1 MRFPIQQVPQA
12 NDLANVISTIE
23 AISNGYE
30 SDIQIGDYVG
40 FSDRQGRYYR
50 LAGELLGL
58 LITEKKKNKSI
69 LTPLGIELIELDKE
83 HRKIK
88 IKTIIEQNPFFT
100 LILEF
105 IKSKTGTSRVSI
117 VNYIK
122 TIVDGSESTIV
133 RRAST
138 VVNWLLSAELIY
150 IDDDNEEEENL
161 FYYNEVVDEEGISE
175 DEKELNYSSY
185 IIEEELD
192 IKEIH
197 IQVIALL
204 RKNAQNKIIIPAF
217 QRNKVWTKQQMS
229 KFIESLVLNIPIPPI
244 YVTQDQNG
252 SFIVIDGLQRISAI
266 VDFFQNR
273 YTLVGRSV
281 LKEYNGFSCEQLPSH
296 ITTRIE
302 DRALLL
308 YALKSTIPLPIIY
321 DIFHRINSNG
331 TQLTRQ
337 EVRNG
342 IYLGKSTDLLKELAE
357 SKEFKT
363 VIGDGIASIRMKDR
377 EAVLRYLAF
386 ALFDYNS
393 DYQGN
398 LDEFLGKTMRYIN
411 RASDQ
416 EIIKIKND
424 FIRTMKY
431 ANDFFGKNAF
441 RLPTHISR
449 GRVNIAI
456 FETICVFFNKNND
469 NFLVNSKKNIMR
481 NYMYLI
487 KDKEYVS
494 SVSSS
499 TGSIKNVKTRFEK
512 TFKILKS

>member
-12 NDLANVISTIE
+12 NDLANVILTIE

-197 IQVIALL
+197 IQVI
-204 RKNAQNKIIIPAF
+204 
-217 QRNKVWTKQQMS
+217 
-229 KFIESLVLNIPIPPI
+229 
-244 YVTQDQNG
+244 
-252 SFIVIDGLQRISAI
+252 
-266 VDFFQNR
+266 
-273 YTLVGRSV
+273 
-281 LKEYNGFSCEQLPSH
+281 
-296 ITTRIE
+296 
-302 DRALLL
+302 
-308 YALKSTIPLPIIY
+308 
-321 DIFHRINSNG
+321 
-331 TQLTRQ
+331 
-337 EVRNG
+337 
-342 IYLGKSTDLLKELAE
+342 
-357 SKEFKT
+357 
-363 VIGDGIASIRMKDR
+363 
-377 EAVLRYLAF
+377 
-386 ALFDYNS
+386 
-393 DYQGN
+393 
-398 LDEFLGKTMRYIN
+398 
-411 RASDQ
+411 
-416 EIIKIKND
+416 
-424 FIRTMKY
+424 
-431 ANDFFGKNAF
+431 
-441 RLPTHISR
+441 
-449 GRVNIAI
+449 
-456 FETICVFFNKNND
+456 
-469 NFLVNSKKNIMR
+469 
-481 NYMYLI
+481 
-487 KDKEYVS
+487 
-494 SVSSS
+494 
-499 TGSIKNVKTRFEK
+499 
-512 TFKILKS
+512 

>member
-12 NDLANVISTIE
+12 NDLANVILTIE

-58 LITEKKKNKSI
+58 LITEKKENKSI

-217 QRNKVWTKQQMS
+217 QRNKVWT
-229 KFIESLVLNIPIPPI
+229 
-244 YVTQDQNG
+244 
-252 SFIVIDGLQRISAI
+252 
-266 VDFFQNR
+266 
-273 YTLVGRSV
+273 
-281 LKEYNGFSCEQLPSH
+281 
-296 ITTRIE
+296 
-302 DRALLL
+302 
-308 YALKSTIPLPIIY
+308 
-321 DIFHRINSNG
+321 
-331 TQLTRQ
+331 
-337 EVRNG
+337 
-342 IYLGKSTDLLKELAE
+342 
-357 SKEFKT
+357 
-363 VIGDGIASIRMKDR
+363 
-377 EAVLRYLAF
+377 
-386 ALFDYNS
+386 
-393 DYQGN
+393 
-398 LDEFLGKTMRYIN
+398 
-411 RASDQ
+411 
-416 EIIKIKND
+416 
-424 FIRTMKY
+424 
-431 ANDFFGKNAF
+431 
-441 RLPTHISR
+441 
-449 GRVNIAI
+449 
-456 FETICVFFNKNND
+456 
-469 NFLVNSKKNIMR
+469 
-481 NYMYLI
+481 
-487 KDKEYVS
+487 
-494 SVSSS
+494 
-499 TGSIKNVKTRFEK
+499 
-512 TFKILKS
+512 